1 MRLLLINPSNPL
13 VSFRRVKW
21 SPWNRY
27 HIWKPLGLLT
37 LASLTPPEWK
47 ITVVDENLL
56 TPDYKAMPRPDLV
69 GITAFT
75 SQAERAYSIA
85 TEYRSR
91 GVPVVM
97 GGIHATMCLEEASQV
112 VDAVVAGEAES
123 VWMQVLE
130 DVKRN
135 ILNKVYRA
143 TRPPM
148 DCIPP
153 ARHDLLPRGYHM
165 GSIQITRGCPLNCS
179 FCSVTAFNGGRY
191 RRRPIEKVL
200 EEFKLIR
207 EKHVFIVDDNLI
219 GIGSED
225 ISFCKNLFR
234 AMINAKI
241 PKKWIAQVTVNMAD
255 DEELLH
261 LASQA
266 GCVGIEIGFESDSR
280 EGLLEI
286 EKGYYARPGRD
297 FQAAV
302 RRIQRHGILVAGGFM
317 IGLDV
322 HERGV
327 GKQIAIAAENYCLDV
342 LNATFL
348 TPLPGTR
355 LWEKMQSEQRI
366 VCNQIPQDWKY
377 YTLEFPVVRFM
388 NLSWTDILEE
398 LKICYRTFYSYPRL
412 LKRVFRNLLE
422 KRKPITTLGVNLSCR
437 QGGLSLDRKIY
448 PNLEL
453 SRGESERIRPTK
465 GFEDSLHS

>member
-1 MRLLLINPSNPL
+1 MRLLLINPSNSL

-47 ITVVDENLL
+47 ITVVDENLV

-85 TEYRSR
+85 ADYRSR

-97 GGIHATMCLEEASQV
+97 GGIHATMCLDEASQV

-135 ILNKVYRA
+135 SLSKVYRA

-153 ARHDLLPRGYHM
+153 ARHDLLPCGYHM

-200 EEFKLIR
+200 EEFKLIQ
-207 EKHVFIVDDNLI
+207 EKYVFIVDDNLI

-255 DEELLH
+255 DEELLR

-266 GCVGIEIGFESDSR
+266 GCIGIEIGFESDSR

-355 LWEKMQSEQRI
+355 LWEKMHSEQRI
-366 VCNQIPQDWKY
+366 LCNQFPEDWKY

-448 PNLEL
+448 PNLDL
-453 SRGESERIRPTK
+453 SRGASERIRSTK
-465 GFEDSLHS
+465 GFEDSLQ

>member
-1 MRLLLINPSNPL
+1 MRLLLVNPSNPL
-13 VSFRRVKW
+13 GSFRRVKW

-47 ITVVDENLL
+47 ITVVDENLM
-56 TPDYKAMPRPDLV
+56 TPDYKTMSRPDLV

-85 TEYRSR
+85 ADYRRR

-97 GGIHATMCLEEASQV
+97 GGIHATMCLEEASQM

-207 EKHVFIVDDNLI
+207 EKYVFIVDDNLI
-219 GIGSED
+219 GIRNED

-241 PKKWIAQVTVNMAD
+241 SKKWIAQVTVNMAD
-255 DEELLH
+255 DEELLR

-266 GCVGIEIGFESDSR
+266 GCIGIEIGFESDSR

-297 FQAAV
+297 FQNAV

-327 GKQIAIAAENYCLDV
+327 GKQIAITAENYCLDV
-342 LNATFL
+342 INATFL

-355 LWEKMQSEQRI
+355 LWDKMQSEQRI
-366 VCNQIPQDWKY
+366 VCNQVPKDWKY
-377 YTLEFPVVRFM
+377 YTLEFPVVRFI

-412 LKRVFRNLLE
+412 LKRVFRNLIE

-453 SRGESERIRPTK
+453 SRGESERRRSIK
-465 GFEDSLHS
+465 SLEDSSQ